1 MIRRSRPGSA
11 PRTPRKPGPDDMRN
25 KNRANYPAA
34 FFPSLRRAAARIHP
48 TPPGGALRSALDG
61 NALSL
66 LGFNLAGRSKPM
78 LLVPA
83 MRLALCLP
91 KGVSAPLDPPLLF

>member
-1 MIRRSRPGSA
+1 
-11 PRTPRKPGPDDMRN
+11 
-25 KNRANYPAA
+25 
-34 FFPSLRRAAARIHP
+34 LRR
-48 TPPGGALRSALDG
+48 ALDG

-91 KGVSAPLDPPLLF
+91 IGVGALLDPPLSF